1 MKKSEI
7 GALAVSSI
15 LIAGL
20 LGFVDEGHYSFA
32 WMTGLGNWIA
42 LFVYAIVIFFGQLV
56 IFGLFLRK
64 FSGVGK
70 TLASVFGG
78 AVVGIFFVVQVIFT
92 NW

>member
-7 GALAVSSI
+7 GVLAVSSI
-15 LIAGL
+15 LIAGF
-20 LGFVDEGHYSFA
+20 LGFIDESHYSFA

-42 LFVYAIVIFFGQLV
+42 LSVYAIAIFFGQLV
-56 IFGLFLRK
+56 VFGLLLRK
-64 FSGVGK
+64 LSGVGK

-78 AVVGIFFVVQVIFT
+78 AILGIFFVIQVIFT